1 MNTLPNVTIEI
12 KDLFTNKSAERIA
25 AEVGKRL
32 ADGFRAGTSSWDG
45 KLVKTVTSE
54 EHREIHGMKP
64 LPPTTDTNVTKAHR
78 KRCEYCGVISER
90 DYGTCAHCGAPL

>member
-1 MNTLPNVTIEI
+1 MSDVIIVQTDP
-12 KDLFTNKSAERIA
+12 FPAEDAEKIA
-25 AEVGKRL
+25 AKVGKML
-32 ADGFRAGTSSWDG
+32 ADGFRVGFSSWDG
-45 KLVKTVTSE
+45 KPMKTVTPN